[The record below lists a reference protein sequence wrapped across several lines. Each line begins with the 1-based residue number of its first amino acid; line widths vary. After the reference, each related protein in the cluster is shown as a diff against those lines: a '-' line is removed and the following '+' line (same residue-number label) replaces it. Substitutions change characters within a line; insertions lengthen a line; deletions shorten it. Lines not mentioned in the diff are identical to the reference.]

1 VLSVS
6 LNKSAANGRRTEEIA
21 INDLATEPH
30 CLKRQNE
37 NGPMIQQKVIIH

>member
-1 VLSVS
+1 VQSES

-37 NGPMIQQKVIIH
+37 ISPMIQQKVIIY